1 MFLLLLLSIPSV
13 VFADTIKSI
22 EVEAN
27 ILDDGSMEVTQI
39 WNATPDGGTE
49 FFIPMQNLNHMELTD
64 FKVSDENGPY
74 TQVSPWDIEA
84 SFDEKANKYGIN
96 TTNDGIEL
104 CFGKSAL
111 ESKTYI
117 IKYNLKNAVIGFS
130 DSDGFNIRFINS
142 DMEPAPDVVKVT
154 IQKNGVDLTDLA
166 KFWAFGFYG
175 NIQLEDGKIVA
186 KNTDQFTSYNHV
198 TILVSLDKGIINPT
212 YNINDSFNILKSTAF
227 IDSDYENSQND
238 FDGSPGDAINPP
250 DEDIGF
256 IGLIIGFCIIF
267 PILVITVAIAMY
279 SKKRTIAMNIKE
291 VDKDHPDYYRD
302 IPFDGNLPAM
312 FYLMQKEPDILNG
325 IVSAQILKWIG
336 SGNISIEQVK
346 NTGMLNKLLDPEDNI
361 LKINSEPVL
370 NDEFERTLFNY
381 IWEAKGDD
389 EILTDKEFKKFLIKS
404 KEFPMKFTE
413 SIKEI
418 GREYLIKQN
427 YLEEKSSKKYYL
439 TEKGMS
445 ETANLYAF
453 ERFVNDFTLIS
464 EKEPIDVAL
473 WDEILVVATLLGA
486 GEDILESFKKFYPD
500 YQYSGSNNIYVH
512 YLYLNSFSKNSYNQ
526 VITTAAYGGGGSAS
540 FGGGGGFSGGG
551 YGGGGR

>member
-1 MFLLLLLSIPSV
+1 
-13 VFADTIKSI
+13 
-22 EVEAN
+22 
-27 ILDDGSMEVTQI
+27 
-39 WNATPDGGTE
+39 
-49 FFIPMQNLNHMELTD
+49 
-64 FKVSDENGPY
+64 
-74 TQVSPWDIEA
+74 
-84 SFDEKANKYGIN
+84 
-96 TTNDGIEL
+96 
-104 CFGKSAL
+104 
-111 ESKTYI
+111 
-117 IKYNLKNAVIGFS
+117 
-130 DSDGFNIRFINS
+130 
-142 DMEPAPDVVKVT
+142 
-154 IQKNGVDLTDLA
+154 
-166 KFWAFGFYG
+166 
-175 NIQLEDGKIVA
+175 
-186 KNTDQFTSYNHV
+186 
-198 TILVSLDKGIINPT
+198 
-212 YNINDSFNILKSTAF
+212 
-227 IDSDYENSQND
+227 
-238 FDGSPGDAINPP
+238 
-250 DEDIGF
+250 
-256 IGLIIGFCIIF
+256 
-267 PILVITVAIAMY
+267 
-279 SKKRTIAMNIKE
+279 
-291 VDKDHPDYYRD
+291 
-302 IPFDGNLPAM
+302 
-312 FYLMQKEPDILNG
+312 
-325 IVSAQILKWIG
+325 IG

-361 LKINSEPVL
+361 LKINSKPIL

-427 YLEEKSSKKYYL
+427 YLEEKSSKKFYL

-551 YGGGGR
+551 CGGGGR